1 MVRAHLGPLKDQ
13 PLTIYFA
20 GGFFFVASLV
30 PGLDLKQNR
39 ILGQCEPPLILINPF
54 LDDASILSILKLSDF
69 RGSIQNGEG
78 YMEIKILSPQ
88 L

>member
-1 MVRAHLGPLKDQ
+1 MVRAHLGPLNNQ
-13 PLTIYFA
+13 PLTIYFV
-20 GGFFFVASLV
+20 GGFFFGASLA
-30 PGLDLKQNR
+30 PGFYQKGTE
-39 ILGQCEPPLILINPF
+39 ISGQCEPPLILINPF